1 TDMES
6 MFDWIAHWQ
15 EITGKPVG
23 VKVVAGDEHSFDDLA
38 AHIRDSGKK
47 PDFISIDGAEGGTGA
62 TYQEMAD
69 VLGLPIYSGI
79 HVLDQTLRKYGVRDE
94 VKVIASGGL
103 STADKMAV
111 ALSLGAD
118 LIYIARA
125 ALNTVGCIKTGKRH
139 TKLGLVGITSHHPDQ
154 EAGVVVEEKRFRTAS
169 YLRTMREGLFMLGA
183 SCGTDSP
190 SKFNQK
196 HTAMRQ

>member
-1 TDMES
+1 MWKVRIVFRCLQTWRVCS
-6 MFDWIAHWQ
+6 IGLL
-15 EITGKPVG
+15 TGKPVG

-94 VKVIASGGL
+94 VKVIA
-103 STADKMAV
+103 
-111 ALSLGAD
+111 
-118 LIYIARA
+118 
-125 ALNTVGCIKTGKRH
+125 
-139 TKLGLVGITSHHPDQ
+139 
-154 EAGVVVEEKRFRTAS
+154 
-169 YLRTMREGLFMLGA
+169 
-183 SCGTDSP
+183 
-190 SKFNQK
+190 
-196 HTAMRQ
+196 